1 VIYVLSRGFVTRT
14 GSVTVTTVANIKMR
28 FESVRE
34 LDVRFLLESSISAV
48 RRVGRAPAPESD
60 PPSISHPLLHC

>member
-34 LDVRFLLESSISAV
+34 LDDRFLLESSISAV
-48 RRVGRAPAPESD
+48 RRVGRA
-60 PPSISHPLLHC
+60 HPL

>member
-48 RRVGRAPAPESD
+48 RRVGRA
-60 PPSISHPLLHC
+60 HPL